1 MDNIL
6 QNSNINNYVNT
17 AVDGVL
23 KHFKNSL
30 GGFLYFKTILNDSF
44 KMFPFLSKI
53 TLNSNNTQKD
63 NINKQ
68 AIKFININPKNL
80 HASYTACKR
89 NFLPYFLLL
98 FPFINLLIIAW
109 FERAMQGIFNFILYL
124 LYYGIS
130 TINSLTIHGI
140 LKPCIAMFILFYNK
154 LFYKLYSA
162 RFNSL
167 KVIERNILISKLLL
181 MVGIPLITSGL
192 FYAIM
197 LCSLLVGNFIYINLS
212 LFQNIG
218 VYK

>member
-1 MDNIL
+1 MDSIL
-6 QNSNINNYVNT
+6 QKSNINNYVNT
-17 AVDGVL
+17 AVYGGYKQL
-23 KHFKNSL
+23 ITSL
-30 GGFLYFKTILNDSF
+30 GGFLYFKTILNYSF
-44 KMFPFLSKI
+44 KMFPFLPKI
-53 TLNSNNTQKD
+53 TLNSNDTQKD

-89 NFLPYFLLL
+89 NFLPYFLL
-98 FPFINLLIIAW
+98 FPFINLMIIAW

-140 LKPCIAMFILFYNK
+140 LKPCIAIFLILSD
-154 LFYKLYSA
+154 SA

-167 KVIERNILISKLLL
+167 KVIGINIKIFSLLL

-197 LCSLLVGNFIYINLS
+197 LCGLLVGNFIYINLS

-218 VYK
+218 VCK

>member
-1 MDNIL
+1 MGNIL

-89 NFLPYFLLL
+89 NFLPYFR

-130 TINSLTIHGI
+130 TINSITIHGI
-140 LKPCIAMFILFYNK
+140 LKPCIAMFLLFYNK
-154 LFYKLYSA
+154 LFYKLYYA

-167 KVIERNILISKLLL
+167 KVIERNILISKLL
-181 MVGIPLITSGL
+181 LITSGL

-218 VYK
+218 VCK

>member
-1 MDNIL
+1 MDSIL
-6 QNSNINNYVNT
+6 QKSNINNYVNT
-17 AVDGVL
+17 AVYGGYKQL
-23 KHFKNSL
+23 ITSL
-30 GGFLYFKTILNDSF
+30 GGFLYFKTILNYSF
-44 KMFPFLSKI
+44 KMFPFLPKI

-68 AIKFININPKNL
+68 AIKFININPNNL

-89 NFLPYFLLL
+89 NFLPYFR

-109 FERAMQGIFNFILYL
+109 FERAMQGILNFILYL
-124 LYYGIS
+124 FYYGIS
-130 TINSLTIHGI
+130 TINSLIIHGI
-140 LKPCIAMFILFYNK
+140 LKPCIAIFLILFD
-154 LFYKLYSA
+154 SA

-167 KVIERNILISKLLL
+167 KVIGINIKIFSLLL

-197 LCSLLVGNFIYINLS
+197 LCSLLVGNFIHINLS

-218 VYK
+218 VCK